1 MAKINKKQNTELWA
15 LWEAADSG
23 QLGKRMELFV
33 KHSVELV
40 ERCPEQFRVR
50 KDVDDHLATLVY
62 LIDLHVYRK
71 R

>member
-33 KHSVELV
+33 KNSVELV
-40 ERCPEQFRVR
+40 EKCSQQFRVR
-50 KDVDDHLATLVY
+50 KDIDDHLATLRYVVE
-62 LIDLHVYRK
+62 LHVYRE